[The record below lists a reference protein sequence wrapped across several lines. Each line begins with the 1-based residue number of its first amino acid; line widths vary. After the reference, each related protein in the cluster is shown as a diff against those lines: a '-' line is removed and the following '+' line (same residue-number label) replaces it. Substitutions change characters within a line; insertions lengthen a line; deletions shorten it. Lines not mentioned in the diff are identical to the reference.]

1 MAIEIKNTNYSGE
14 VLEEILTLAATGNE
28 LVERGL
34 IHVEP
39 NVSKKISVPRLTMSD
54 DILQKRKEMPTDEDS
69 QGNFDYSEK
78 VLEPVDFMAFTTFN
92 PRKLEHI
99 WRKWQPKGNLVFS
112 ELPAEVQNKFLAELL
127 KLVKFELGWHYINGK
142 FGNGKKELFN
152 GIVFR
157 IKEENETI
165 KAGSSAVSMI
175 GKLYA
180 LRSQIPVTLLDNPN
194 LRILMNKKE
203 FERYDMELTKQTA
216 KGVNHTDISPRFFKG
231 IKIEDLAQWPAG
243 FITATL
249 CSPGLDGNFYAAVNL
264 QDDEDVIQIDKL
276 SNAGEKYFFKLLM
289 KADTNIAFG
298 QECVVLERVAPRIT
312 ADKTELEFPAEG
324 GEVEVI
330 INTTEE
336 YFVESIPEGYTATES
351 GNGLL
356 VSAEPNTGAE
366 INDTIVLS
374 LKEHTSRKLRIS
386 VSQPNA

>member
-14 VLEEILTLAATGNE
+14 VLEEILTLASTGNE

-39 NVSKKISVPRLTMSD
+39 NVSKKISVPRLTTSEM
-54 DILQKRKEMPTDEDS
+54 LQKRKEQPTSEDS
-69 QGNFDYSEK
+69 QGDFNYTEK
-78 VLEPVDFMAFTTFN
+78 FLEPEDFMAYTEFN

-112 ELPAEVQNKFLAELL
+112 ELPAEVQNKFLAELI
-127 KLVKFELGWHYINGK
+127 KQVKFELGWHYINGK
-142 FGNGKKELFN
+142 LGAGKKELFN

-157 IKEENETI
+157 IKEDDETI

-194 LRILMNKKE
+194 LRILMNKRE

-216 KGVNHTDISPRFFKG
+216 KGVNHTDISPRSFKG
-231 IKIEDLAQWPAG
+231 IKIEDLANWPAG

-249 CSPGLDGNFYAAVNL
+249 CSMGLDGNFFAAVNL
-264 QDDEDVIQIDKL
+264 QDDEDVIQIDKVT
-276 SNAGEKYFFKLLM
+276 NAGEKYFFKLLM
-289 KADTNIAFG
+289 KADTNTAFG
-298 QECVVLERVAPRIT
+298 QECVVLDRVAPRIT
-312 ADKTELEFPAEG
+312 ADKVALEFPAEG

-351 GNGLL
+351 ENGLL

>member
-14 VLEEILTLAATGNE
+14 VLEEILTLASTGNE

-39 NVSKKISVPRLTMSD
+39 NVSKKISVPRLTTSKM
-54 DILQKRKEMPTDEDS
+54 LQKRKEQPTSADS
-69 QGNFDYSEK
+69 KGDFNYSEK
-78 VLEPVDFMAFTTFN
+78 SLEPVDFMAYTEFN

-112 ELPAEVQNKFLAELL
+112 ELPAEVQNKFLAELI
-127 KLVKFELGWHYINGK
+127 KQVKFELGWHYINGK
-142 FGNGKKELFN
+142 EGKTDDELFN
-152 GIVFR
+152 GIVLR
-157 IKEENETI
+157 IKEESETI

-180 LRSQIPVTLLDNPN
+180 LRSQIPVVLLDNPN
-194 LRILMNKKE
+194 LRILMNKRE
-203 FERYDMELTKQTA
+203 FERYDMELTKQVA
-216 KGVNHTDISPRFFKG
+216 KGVNHTDISPRSFKG
-231 IKIEDLAQWPAG
+231 IKIEDLANWPAG

-249 CSPGLDGNFYAAVNL
+249 CSMGLDGNFFAAVNL
-264 QDDEDVIQIDKL
+264 QDDEDVIQIDKVT
-276 SNAGEKYFFKLLM
+276 NAGEKYFFKLLM

-298 QECVVLERVAPRIT
+298 QECIVLDRVAPRIT
-312 ADKTELEFPAEG
+312 ADKVALEFPAEG

-351 GNGLL
+351 ENGLL

>member
-14 VLEEILTLAATGNE
+14 VLEEILTLASTGNE

-39 NVSKKISVPRLTMSD
+39 NVSKKTSIPRLTTSKM
-54 DILQKRKEMPTDEDS
+54 LQKRKEQPTSEDS
-69 QGNFDYSEK
+69 KGDFNYSEK
-78 VLEPVDFMAFTTFN
+78 FLEPADFMAYTEFN

-112 ELPAEVQNKFLAELL
+112 ELPAEVQNKFLAELI
-127 KLVKFELGWHYINGK
+127 KQVKFELGWHYINGK
-142 FGNGKKELFN
+142 LGAGKEELFN
-152 GIVFR
+152 GIIFR
-157 IKEENETI
+157 IKEDDETI
-165 KAGSSAVSMI
+165 TAGSSAVSMV

-180 LRSQIPVTLLDNPN
+180 LRSQIPVTLLDKPS
-194 LRILMNKKE
+194 LRIIMNKKE

-216 KGVNHTDISPRFFKG
+216 KGVNHTDISPRSFKG
-231 IKIEDLAQWPAG
+231 IKIEDLANWPAG

-249 CSPGLDGNFYAAVNL
+249 CSMGLDGNFYAAVNL
-264 QDDEDVIQIDKL
+264 QDDEDVIQIDKVT
-276 SNAGEKYFFKLLM
+276 NAGEKYFFKLLM

-298 QECVVLERVAPRIT
+298 QECVVLDRVAPRIT
-312 ADKTELEFPAEG
+312 ADKVALEFPAEG

-351 GNGLL
+351 ENGLL

>member
-14 VLEEILTLAATGNE
+14 VLEEILTLASTGNE

-39 NVSKKISVPRLTMSD
+39 NVSKKISVPRLTTSEM
-54 DILQKRKEMPTDEDS
+54 LQKRKEQPTSEDS
-69 QGNFDYSEK
+69 QGDFNYTEK
-78 VLEPVDFMAFTTFN
+78 SLEPEDFMAYTEFN

-112 ELPAEVQNKFLAELL
+112 ELPAEVQNKFLAELI
-127 KLVKFELGWHYINGK
+127 KQVKFELGWHYINGK
-142 FGNGKKELFN
+142 LGAGKKELFN

-157 IKEENETI
+157 IKEDDETI

-194 LRILMNKKE
+194 LRILMNKRE

-216 KGVNHTDISPRFFKG
+216 KGVNHTDISPRSFKG
-231 IKIEDLAQWPAG
+231 IKIEDLANWPAG

-249 CSPGLDGNFYAAVNL
+249 CSMGLDGNFFAAVNL
-264 QDDEDVIQIDKL
+264 QDDEDVIQIDKVT
-276 SNAGEKYFFKLLM
+276 NAGEKYFFKLLM
-289 KADTNIAFG
+289 KADTNTAFG
-298 QECVVLERVAPRIT
+298 QECVVLDRVAPRIT
-312 ADKTELEFPAEG
+312 ADKVALEFPAEG

-351 GNGLL
+351 ENGLL

>member
-14 VLEEILTLAATGNE
+14 VLEEILTLASTGNE

-39 NVSKKISVPRLTMSD
+39 NVSKKISVPRLTTSEM
-54 DILQKRKEMPTDEDS
+54 LQKRKEQPTSEDS
-69 QGNFDYSEK
+69 QGDFNYTEK
-78 VLEPVDFMAFTTFN
+78 FLEPEDFMAYTEFN

-112 ELPAEVQNKFLAELL
+112 ELPAEVQNKFLAELI
-127 KLVKFELGWHYINGK
+127 KQVKFELGWHYINGK
-142 FGNGKKELFN
+142 LGAGKKELFN

-157 IKEENETI
+157 IKEDDETI

-194 LRILMNKKE
+194 LRILMNKRE

-216 KGVNHTDISPRFFKG
+216 KGVNHTDISPRSFKG
-231 IKIEDLAQWPAG
+231 IKIEDLANWPAG

-249 CSPGLDGNFYAAVNL
+249 CSMGLDGNFFAAINL
-264 QDDEDVIQIDKL
+264 QDDEDVIQIDKVT
-276 SNAGEKYFFKLLM
+276 NAGEKYFFKLLM
-289 KADTNIAFG
+289 KADTNTAFG
-298 QECVVLERVAPRIT
+298 QECVVLDRVAPRIT
-312 ADKTELEFPAEG
+312 ADKVALEFPAEG

-351 GNGLL
+351 ENGLL

>member
-1 MAIEIKNTNYSGE
+1 MAIEIRNTNYSGE
-14 VLEEILTLAATGNE
+14 VLEEILTLASTGNE

-39 NVSKKISVPRLTMSD
+39 NVSKKISVPRLTTSKM
-54 DILQKRKEMPTDEDS
+54 LQKRKEQPTSEDS
-69 QGNFDYSEK
+69 KGDFNYSEK
-78 VLEPVDFMAFTTFN
+78 SLEPVDFMAYTEFN

-112 ELPAEVQNKFLAELL
+112 ELPAEVQNKFLAELI
-127 KLVKFELGWHYINGK
+127 KQVKFELGWHYINGK
-142 FGNGKKELFN
+142 EGKTDDELFN
-152 GIVFR
+152 GIVLR

-203 FERYDMELTKQTA
+203 FERYDMELTKQVA
-216 KGVNHTDISPRFFKG
+216 KGVNHTDISPRSFKG
-231 IKIEDLAQWPAG
+231 IKIEDLANWPAG

-249 CSPGLDGNFYAAVNL
+249 CSMGLDGNFFAAVNL
-264 QDDEDVIQIDKL
+264 QDDEDVIQIDKVT
-276 SNAGEKYFFKLLM
+276 NAGEKYFFKLLM

-298 QECVVLERVAPRIT
+298 QECVVLDRVAPRIT
-312 ADKTELEFPAEG
+312 ADKVALEFPAEG
-324 GEVEVI
+324 GEIEVV

-336 YFVESIPEGYTATES
+336 YTVESIPEGYTATES
-351 GNGLL
+351 ENGLL

>member
-14 VLEEILTLAATGNE
+14 VLEEILTLASTGNE

-39 NVSKKISVPRLTMSD
+39 NVSKKISVPRLTTSEM
-54 DILQKRKEMPTDEDS
+54 LQKRKEQPTSEDS
-69 QGNFDYSEK
+69 QGDFNYTEK
-78 VLEPVDFMAFTTFN
+78 SLEPEDFMAYTEFN

-112 ELPAEVQNKFLAELL
+112 ELPAEVQNKFLAELI
-127 KLVKFELGWHYINGK
+127 KQVKFELGWHYINGK
-142 FGNGKKELFN
+142 LGAGKKELFN

-157 IKEENETI
+157 IKEDDETI

-194 LRILMNKKE
+194 LRILMNKRE

-216 KGVNHTDISPRFFKG
+216 KGVNHTDISPRSFKG
-231 IKIEDLAQWPAG
+231 IKIEDLANWPAG

-249 CSPGLDGNFYAAVNL
+249 CSMGLDGNFFAAVNL
-264 QDDEDVIQIDKL
+264 QDDEDVIQIDKVT
-276 SNAGEKYFFKLLM
+276 NAGEKYFFKLLM
-289 KADTNIAFG
+289 KADTNTAFG
-298 QECVVLERVAPRIT
+298 QECVVLDRVAPRIT
-312 ADKTELEFPAEG
+312 ADKVALEFPAEG

-351 GNGLL
+351 ENGLL
-356 VSAEPNTGAE
+356 VSAESNTGAE

>member
-1 MAIEIKNTNYSGE
+1 MAIDIKNTNYSGE

-39 NVSKKISVPRLTMSD
+39 NVSKKVSVPRLTMSD

-69 QGNFDYSEK
+69 QGDFDYSEK

-112 ELPAEVQNKFLAELL
+112 ELPAEVQNKFLAELI
-127 KLVKFELGWHYINGK
+127 KQVKFELGWHYINGK
-142 FGNGKKELFN
+142 FGAGKKELFN

-216 KGVNHTDISPRFFKG
+216 KGVNHTDISPRSFKG

-249 CSPGLDGNFYAAVNL
+249 CSTGLDGNFYAAVNL
-264 QDDEDVIQIDKL
+264 QDDEDVIQIDKI

-298 QECVVLERVAPRIT
+298 QECVVLDRVAPRIT
-312 ADKTELEFPAEG
+312 ADKVALEFTAEG

-351 GNGLL
+351 ENGLL

-366 INDTIVLS
+366 ISDTIVLS

>member
-14 VLEEILTLAATGNE
+14 VLEEILTLASTGNE

-39 NVSKKISVPRLTMSD
+39 NVSKKISVPRLTTSEM
-54 DILQKRKEMPTDEDS
+54 LQKRKEQPTSEDS
-69 QGNFDYSEK
+69 QGDFNYTEK
-78 VLEPVDFMAFTTFN
+78 FLEPKDFMAYTEFN

-112 ELPAEVQNKFLAELL
+112 ELPAEVQNKFLAELI
-127 KLVKFELGWHYINGK
+127 KQVKFELGWHYINGK
-142 FGNGKKELFN
+142 LGAGKKELFN

-157 IKEENETI
+157 IKEDDETI

-194 LRILMNKKE
+194 LRILMNKRE

-216 KGVNHTDISPRFFKG
+216 KGVNHTDISPRSFKG
-231 IKIEDLAQWPAG
+231 IKIEDLANWPAG

-249 CSPGLDGNFYAAVNL
+249 CSMGLDGNFFAAVNL
-264 QDDEDVIQIDKL
+264 QDDEDVIQIDKVT
-276 SNAGEKYFFKLLM
+276 NAGEKYFFKLLM
-289 KADTNIAFG
+289 KADTNTAFG
-298 QECVVLERVAPRIT
+298 QECVVLDRVAPRIT
-312 ADKTELEFPAEG
+312 ADKVALEFPAEG

-351 GNGLL
+351 ENGLL